1 MHKYVAF
8 DLETAKIMPDDAGD
22 LKAYRPLGI
31 TCAAALS
38 DDGDPVIWH
47 GKTASGAAGSQMA
60 HSEAQDVVRYLQGAV
75 ERGWTLVTWNGVGF
89 DFDILAEESGML
101 AECRELA
108 IDHVDMMFHLFC
120 LQGYP
125 LGLDKAAKGMGLAG
139 KPAGMS
145 GALAPRM
152 WADGQRQEVLQ
163 YLEGDVRTTLAL
175 AKDVEEQGALRWVSQ
190 RGKPMELRFPHGWL
204 TVRQA
209 MALPPPDTSW
219 MSNPWPRSKFTGWL
233 ANH

>member
-8 DLETAKIMPDDAGD
+8 DLEIAKVMPDDAGD

-31 TCAAALS
+31 TCAGVVAE
-38 DDGDPVIWH
+38 DGDPVIWH
-47 GKTASGAAGSQMA
+47 GKTASGATADQMA
-60 HSEAQDVVRYLQGAV
+60 RSEAQDVVRYLQGAV
-75 ERGWTLVTWNGVGF
+75 ERGQTLVTWNGVGF

-101 AECRELA
+101 TECRQLA
-108 IDHVDMMFHLFC
+108 VDHIDMMFHVFC

-145 GALAPRM
+145 GALAPHM
-152 WADGQRQEVLQ
+152 WKVGQRQEVLQ
-163 YLEGDVRTTLAL
+163 YLEGDVHTTLAL
-175 AKDVEEQGALRWVSQ
+175 AKATEEQRALRWVSQ
-190 RGKPMELRFPHGWL
+190 RGKPMELRLPQGWL

-209 MALPPPDTSW
+209 IALPPPDTSW

-233 ANH
+233 DD

>member
-8 DLETAKIMPDDAGD
+8 DLEIAKIMPDDAGD

-31 TCAAALS
+31 TCAAALF
-38 DDGDPVIWH
+38 DDGDLVIWH
-47 GKTASGAAGSQMA
+47 GKTASGTAADQMA
-60 HSEAQDVVRYLQGAV
+60 RSEAQDVVRYLQGAV

-101 AECRELA
+101 TECRQLA
-108 IDHVDMMFHLFC
+108 VDHVDMMFHVFC

-125 LGLDKAAKGMGLAG
+125 LGLDKAAKGMGLMG
-139 KPAGMS
+139 KPPGMS
-145 GALAPRM
+145 GALAPPM
-152 WADGQRQEVLQ
+152 WAAGQRQEVLR

-175 AKDVEEQGALRWVSQ
+175 AKAAEEQRTLRWVSQ
-190 RGKPMELRFPHGWL
+190 RGKPMELRLPHGWL
-204 TVRQA
+204 TVRLA
-209 MALPPPDTSW
+209 TALPPPDTSW

-233 ANH
+233 HE